1 MTAVLRHVWNCL
13 KHNDLIANENVL
25 KVEFDEEM
33 DVLNGF
39 VTRDLCKKNVLFESV
54 ASGNKTRRE
63 QKQNKTKK
71 NHNHHH
77 DHRKT
82 KEAQKVN
89 CRWFT

>member
-63 QKQNKTKK
+63 QKQNKTKQNK
-71 NHNHHH
+71 KIITITMITEKPK
-77 DHRKT
+77 RLK
-82 KEAQKVN
+82 K
-89 CRWFT
+89 